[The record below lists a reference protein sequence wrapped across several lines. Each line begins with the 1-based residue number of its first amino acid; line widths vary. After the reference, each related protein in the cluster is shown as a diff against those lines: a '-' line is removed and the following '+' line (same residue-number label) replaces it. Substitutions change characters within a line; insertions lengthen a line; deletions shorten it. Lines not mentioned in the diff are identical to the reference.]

1 MARPVEF
8 DPRVLQPTPHDRV
21 AASTAES
28 ADALAEALE
37 LLRELHEHKILHTLV
52 RVVQGGQGLS
62 VHGLEIL
69 NEPGSVRA
77 VRNLLELVKV
87 LGSVE
92 PEALTSV
99 TGALSDGIKE
109 GARRVQAGERAGIG
123 ELVSL
128 ARDPDVG
135 LALGA
140 LVGVLR
146 GFGKSLRE
154 RSSEAGAPHG
164 PHS

>member
-1 MARPVEF
+1 M
-8 DPRVLQPTPHDRV
+8 
-21 AASTAES
+21 
-28 ADALAEALE
+28 
-37 LLRELHEHKILHTLV
+37 
-52 RVVQGGQGLS
+52 
-62 VHGLEIL
+62 
-69 NEPGSVRA
+69 
-77 VRNLLELVKV
+77 LELVKV

-99 TGALSDGIKE
+99 TGALSDGLKE
-109 GARRVQAGERAGIG
+109 GARRVQAGERAGLG
-123 ELVSL
+123 ELLSL

-154 RSSEAGAPHG
+154 RSAEGSPPHG